1 MIVKDT
7 RTGKNFFSFFLT
19 RRFDTT
25 PTAPAGHASASIAR
39 NASMNV
45 ATF

>member
-19 RRFDTT
+19 RRFDAT
-25 PTAPAGHASASIAR
+25 PTAPAGHASASFAR